1 MHQLRLR
8 RVSKVQ
14 AKLSQSAKD
23 IVTVQ
28 MRLIDIGEQA
38 RCQLGAGC
46 GWPFARGW
54 FWFSGAKIQR
64 AVLGWRAANDPSK
77 RISKSWLSILNAH
90 DFAAATSRVNV
101 NGLQDS
107 CIDRTKTAT

>member
-14 AKLSQSAKD
+14 ANLSQSAKD

-28 MRLIDIGEQA
+28 MRLIDIGEQD

-46 GWPFARGW
+46 GWPLQEAG
-54 FWFSGAKIQR
+54 SGSVGLKSKR

-90 DFAAATSRVNV
+90 DLAAVTSRVNV

-107 CIDRTKTAT
+107 CIDRTKSAT

>member
-1 MHQLRLR
+1 MPVGRGLRLALALAF
-8 RVSKVQ
+8 V
-14 AKLSQSAKD
+14 
-23 IVTVQ
+23 
-28 MRLIDIGEQA
+28 
-38 RCQLGAGC
+38 
-46 GWPFARGW
+46 RG
-54 FWFSGAKIQR
+54 WFSGAKIQR
-64 AVLGWRAANDPSK
+64 TVPGWRAANDPSK